1 MKTTKRI
8 SLRAPQ
14 SGVMLLEALIG
25 ILIFSLGIL
34 AMVGMQVIGIK
45 VATESR
51 DRTEASN
58 LASQLI
64 GEMWTQRGANNVNL
78 PGFAYAGAGAPPAA
92 LATWMAQVNAAMPDA
107 ANFPPIVTIAAPAWT
122 ALNPAVPVAALGTQ
136 ITVTVRWKGPSD
148 TTTHQYSMAAYIN

>member
-1 MKTTKRI
+1 
-8 SLRAPQ
+8 
-14 SGVMLLEALIG
+14 MLLEALIG

-64 GEMWTQRGANNVNL
+64 GEMWTQRGVNNVNL
-78 PGFAYAGAGAPPAA
+78 PGFAYAGAGAPPAP
-92 LATWMAQVNAAMPDA
+92 LATWVARVNAALPDA
-107 ANFPPIVTIAAPAWT
+107 ANIPPIVTVAAPVWT
-122 ALNPAVPVAALGTQ
+122 VINVPVANLGTQ
-136 ITVTVRWKGPSD
+136 ITVTLRWKSPSD
-148 TTTHQYSMAAYIN
+148 TAAHQYSMAAYIN